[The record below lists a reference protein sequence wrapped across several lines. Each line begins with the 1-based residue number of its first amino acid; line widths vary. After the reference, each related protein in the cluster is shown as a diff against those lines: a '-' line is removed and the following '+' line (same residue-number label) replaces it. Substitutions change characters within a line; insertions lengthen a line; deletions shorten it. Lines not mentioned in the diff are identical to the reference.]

1 MEFRPSA
8 KIGCPISGRL
18 GDFCLPNGEIG
29 LENCIFGVSS
39 WPEWQGWLIMSYG
52 SVKIIGMGG
61 VGKIIIA
68 HFGRKVVG
76 VVMHCGCG
84 IECIEHSKTSHWEPA
99 HRSRVAFISSING
112 KPSSWKNN
120 TRLSH
125 QLAYYTPKFPRLCS
139 KNLRHGHYCILG
151 IQVKCRDALN
161 VKD

>member
-1 MEFRPSA
+1 MVNDAEEKQICISKVSYFISTCGSFSPMEFRPSA

-84 IECIEHSKTSHWEPA
+84 IECIEHSKSN
-99 HRSRVAFISSING
+99 S
-112 KPSSWKNN
+112 
-120 TRLSH
+120 
-125 QLAYYTPKFPRLCS
+125 
-139 KNLRHGHYCILG
+139 
-151 IQVKCRDALN
+151 
-161 VKD
+161 